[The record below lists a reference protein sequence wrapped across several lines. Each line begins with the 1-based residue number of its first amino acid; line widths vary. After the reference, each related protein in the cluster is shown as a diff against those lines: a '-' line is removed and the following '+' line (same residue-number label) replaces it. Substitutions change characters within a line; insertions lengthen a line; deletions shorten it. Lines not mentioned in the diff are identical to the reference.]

1 MYYTNIILIIVF
13 AIISQYLYRSYKLTE
28 ELFESIEHYQL
39 VSDYFIGEKMS
50 KRKPILWIHTSTEL
64 NARNWESFYSRSNNK
79 LNQPYLQITMKS
91 IYDKCNDSFNVCL
104 IDDDIFRRLLSWNID
119 LEDLAEPMK
128 SHYRQ
133 LGLSMLLHSYG
144 GMIVP
149 QSLLCVKNLI
159 DLYNQGLSKHTMF
172 VVENTTRDSHLSETY
187 YPDTRMMSCKK
198 GSLCM
203 KQMVEYQ
210 EELYKDK
217 TNQPDFEG
225 NVRLWLNGQKD
236 LTILDGK
243 YIGLKKIDETPVLL
257 EELLGTEHIELPV
270 TTYGIYLPQEEI
282 LSRSKFS
289 WFARMST
296 DQILKS
302 SLLVAK
308 YTLASY

>member
-1 MYYTNIILIIVF
+1 MYTNLILLIVF

-28 ELFESIEHYQL
+28 ELFESNEHYQL
-39 VSDYFIGEKMS
+39 VSDYFIGEQMS

-64 NARNWESFYSRSNNK
+64 NARNWDSFYSRSNKK

-91 IYDKCNDSFNVCL
+91 IYDKCKDSFNVCL

-133 LGLSMLLHSYG
+133 LGMSMLLHSYG
-144 GMIVP
+144 GLIVP
-149 QSLLCVKNLI
+149 QSFLCVKNLV
-159 DLYNQGLSKHTMF
+159 DLYNQGLTKHTMF
-172 VVENTTRDSHLSETY
+172 VVENTTRDSHLTETY

-203 KQMVEYQ
+203 KQLMEYQ
-210 EELYKDK
+210 EALYKDK

-225 NVRLWLNGQKD
+225 NVRIWLNSNAF
-236 LTILDGK
+236 IVDGK
-243 YIGLKKIDETPVLL
+243 DIGLKKVNGSPVLL
-257 EELLGTEHIELPV
+257 EELLGTEHIELPA
-270 TTYGIYLPQEEI
+270 TTYGIDLPQTEL
-282 LSRSKFS
+282 LSRSKYS

-302 SLLVAK
+302 QLLIAK
-308 YTLASY
+308 YMLASY

>member
-1 MYYTNIILIIVF
+1 MYTNLILLIVF

-28 ELFESIEHYQL
+28 ELFESEEHYQL
-39 VSDYFIGEKMS
+39 VSDYFIGEQMS

-64 NARNWESFYSRSNNK
+64 NARNWESFYSRSNKK

-91 IYDKCNDSFNVCL
+91 IYDKCKDSFNVCL

-133 LGLSMLLHSYG
+133 LGMSMLLHSYG
-144 GMIVP
+144 GMVVP
-149 QSLLCVKNLI
+149 QSFLCVKNLME
-159 DLYNQGLSKHTMF
+159 LYKHGLSKHTMF
-172 VVENTTRDSHLSETY
+172 VVENTTRDSHLEETY
-187 YPDTRMMSCKK
+187 YPDTRMMACKK

-203 KQMVEYQ
+203 KQLIEYQ
-210 EELYKDK
+210 EALYKDK

-225 NVRLWLNGQKD
+225 NIRIWLNANAF
-236 LTILDGK
+236 ILDGK
-243 YIGLKKIDETPVLL
+243 EIGLKKVNGSPILL
-257 EELLGTEHIELPV
+257 EELLGTEHIELPA
-270 TTYGIYLPQEEI
+270 TTYGIDLPQSEL
-282 LSRSKFS
+282 LSRSKYS

-302 SLLVAK
+302 HLLIAK
-308 YTLASY
+308 YMLASY